1 MKDLF
6 EDYKNQPI
14 ELKSICDKYA
24 KEYEDYIPY
33 PEMENFL
40 KEVNNIGFTFDY
52 GLDLIPFGLRIIGT
66 PITELEGFEEYE
78 KDLDY
83 IF

>member
-6 EDYKNQPI
+6 DDHQNQPI

-33 PEMENFL
+33 PDMQKFL

-52 GLDLIPFGLRIIGT
+52 GLDLIPFGLRPIGT
-66 PITELEGFEEYE
+66 MLTELEGFEEYE
-78 KDLDY
+78 EDLDY